1 MFSVKHAAFFENAKN
16 LGMWAEDA
24 EIAWD
29 QLEKKWEWVRE
40 VLKDVCQLQ
49 KEKDQLLAAID
60 HTKLEEFG
68 KNCCK
73 LSERHRRLYGL
84 VNNRDIVAETQGRRE
99 HPLWNSALDQ
109 IAVIVSDSLAELTKA
124 WERVDPRRK
133 IAGELTALRLA
144 AYSLKDSK
152 IVTADDIDIVS
163 ANVTDILDRILQF
176 GQEHPECDGA
186 LDQIAD
192 IVQDFYDHVCQNRG
206 ECTVQLPGRS
216 V

>member
-1 MFSVKHAAFFENAKN
+1 MYDKALVGAC
-16 LGMWAEDA
+16 
-24 EIAWD
+24 
-29 QLEKKWEWVRE
+29 VRE
-40 VLKDVCQLQ
+40 QVF
-49 KEKDQLLAAID
+49 LAVYAV
-60 HTKLEEFG
+60 T
-68 KNCCK
+68 
-73 LSERHRRLYGL
+73 
-84 VNNRDIVAETQGRRE
+84 
-99 HPLWNSALDQ
+99 ALCE
-109 IAVIVSDSLAELTKA
+109 VIVSDSLAELTKA